1 MTFEE
6 ALSAR
11 LDGEPALAAMLTD
24 DGGWAARLD
33 AFPGIKFQIVVDPRE
48 QHMKGFRR
56 VRQTT
61 VQADIYATTR
71 TEAASLR
78 DRLIALLVP
87 VARVGEVKFQRGMIS
102 AVRGGQDPEQSG
114 ERQRYRGEISH
125 ESIDFIFTHNAN

>member
-6 ALSAR
+6 SLTVR
-11 LDGEPALAAMLTD
+11 VGEEASLAAMLTEN
-24 DGGWAARLD
+24 GGWAARLD
-33 AFPGIKFQIVVDPRE
+33 AFPGIKFQIVVDPRP

-61 VQADIYATTR
+61 VQADVYATTR
-71 TEAASLR
+71 TEAASVR

-87 VARVGEVKFQRGMIS
+87 VARVGDVKFQRGMIS

-114 ERQRYRGEISH
+114 ERQRYRGEIAR

>member
-1 MTFEE
+1 MTFEQV
-6 ALSAR
+6 LTAR
-11 LDGEPALAAMLTD
+11 VEEDASLAAMLTD

-33 AFPGIKFQIVVDPRE
+33 AFPGIKFQIVVDVRA

-56 VRQTT
+56 MRQTT
-61 VQADIYATTR
+61 VQTDVYAITR
-71 TEAASLR
+71 TEAATLR

-114 ERQRYRGEISH
+114 ERQRYRGEISR